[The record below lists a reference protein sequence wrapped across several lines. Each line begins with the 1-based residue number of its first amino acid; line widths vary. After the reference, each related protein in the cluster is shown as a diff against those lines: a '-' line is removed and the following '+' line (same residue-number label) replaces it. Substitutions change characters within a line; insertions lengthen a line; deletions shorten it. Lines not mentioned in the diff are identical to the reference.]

1 MLNMNSVFGRI
12 LPGFA
17 ADRFGRYNA
26 MILITALT
34 AIIVLALWLPGYG
47 AVPIIIFAAFYGFF
61 SGAAVSLSP
70 AVVAQISKIQEIGT
84 RNGTVYALVS
94 IGALI
99 GNPIGGALVTRDNGR
114 FHYLQIFC
122 GVTMAVGCALF
133 IASRTAKIGLVW
145 KIF

>member
-1 MLNMNSVFGRI
+1 
-12 LPGFA
+12 
-17 ADRFGRYNA
+17 

-61 SGAAVSLSP
+61 SGAAVSLAP
-70 AVVAQISKIQEIGT
+70 AVVAQISKIQQIGS

-99 GNPIGGALVTRDNGR
+99 GNPVGGALITRDGGNFR
-114 FHYLQIFC
+114 YLQIFC
-122 GVTMAVGCALF
+122 GVTMLVGCALYF
-133 IASRTAKIGLVW
+133 ASRTAKVGVVW